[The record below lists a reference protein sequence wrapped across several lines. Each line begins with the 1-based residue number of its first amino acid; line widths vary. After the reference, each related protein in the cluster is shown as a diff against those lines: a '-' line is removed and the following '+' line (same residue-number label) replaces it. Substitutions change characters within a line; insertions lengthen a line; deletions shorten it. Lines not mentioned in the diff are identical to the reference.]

1 MLLDEKYGISV
12 GSWPQQALC
21 LLARLYF
28 EAVTPFRLP
37 YAIRQSFP
45 VSSVPEA
52 ALLARA

>member
-1 MLLDEKYGISV
+1 MLLDEKYGISL

-28 EAVTPFRLP
+28 ETVTPFRLP

-45 VSSVPEA
+45 VSAVPEA
-52 ALLARA
+52 ELLARA